1 MNMAACME
9 PLDLTSVLTA
19 AVCVPQDFGLTIDI
33 ESLIKLYGADGSD
46 DIDYGKYCRSSGLRR
61 MGEK

>member
-1 MNMAACME
+1 MAACME
-9 PLDLTSVLTA
+9 PLHLTSVLTA

-46 DIDYGKYCRSSGLRR
+46 DIDYGKFSQVLR
-61 MGEK
+61 